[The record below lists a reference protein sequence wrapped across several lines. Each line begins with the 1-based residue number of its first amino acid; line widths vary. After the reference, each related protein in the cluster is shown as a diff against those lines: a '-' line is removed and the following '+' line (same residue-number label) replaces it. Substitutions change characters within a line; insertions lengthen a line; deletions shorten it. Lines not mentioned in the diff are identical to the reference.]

1 MHKADHLHSVGVE
14 ADVAVLCVVTL
25 ACVGPWVIGAW
36 VIGESVIP
44 EHWPIGKENH
54 DHKVFL

>member
-44 EHWPIGKENH
+44 EHWPIGK
-54 DHKVFL
+54 